1 MPSNRAWAL
10 AGSLGMVLVLL
21 CTVTD
26 VDVWLSAR
34 FYDPKRGWY
43 LRQAVPWRWLYDY
56 GRYPAIVLA
65 VGSFL
70 ILLGSVWKTSLA
82 RYRRGC
88 AVAVLAVALGPGL
101 VVNGILKPYWG
112 RPRPR
117 HIESFGGT
125 QAFRRWWQPG
135 GAGAGAGRSFPS
147 GHAAMGFVLVAGI
160 ALVAPSRSCVRWGVW
175 IVALLY
181 GSLMGW
187 GRIVQGGHFLSDVV
201 WAGGVSCGITM
212 LVQNILPNEPSEL
225 PRTMA

>member
-26 VDVWLSAR
+26 TDVWLSAR
-34 FYDPKRGWY
+34 FYDPERGWY

-70 ILLGSVWKTSLA
+70 VLLGGLWKTSLV

-88 AVAVLAVALGPGL
+88 AVVVLAVALGPGL
-101 VVNGILKPYWG
+101 VVNGVLKPYWG

-135 GAGAGAGRSFPS
+135 GAGAGRSFPS
-147 GHAAMGFVLVAGI
+147 GHTAMGFVLVAAI
-160 ALVAPSRSCVRWGVW
+160 ALIPPSRSRVRCWGWVA
-175 IVALLY
+175 ALLY

-212 LVQNILPNEPSEL
+212 LVQKILPNEPSEL